1 MCENE
6 ILKQELLDALKKLD
20 NNKTPANDEQTKE
33 FYEAFQKDLK
43 KPFLSATKT
52 GRYQISWKKD
62 RSKRHIDNTYL
73 IIIESRL

>member
-33 FYEAFQKDLK
+33 FYEAFYQKDLK
-43 KPFLSATKT
+43 KPFFKCH
-52 GRYQISWKKD
+52 KD
-62 RSKRHIDNTYL
+62 RPLLNQLEKGQKQKTY
-73 IIIESRL
+73 R